1 MDVDN
6 IIAQSPSDF
15 NTPVAL
21 RKGIRN
27 RNLPKRYRDI
37 LPCSAPSLPSREPPM
52 PQDCDVSCGPA
63 RIEIPRAPDPVH
75 SPSAP
80 NIFGLIR
87 KYSGNKPPDHD
98 AEDHLTFDD
107 LCNRCS
113 APTHPADRLTSDHF
127 STQSQSFLP
136 YPNESS
142 FALGHWYWNE
152 GQQKTLSGFRKL
164 VEIVGNPSFSPSDVR
179 HTDWDQI
186 NSLLAGS
193 QTESDAEWVDAADE
207 GWNITEIKINV
218 PFHRDTREPGSKI
231 YSAASLYH
239 RSLVAVMRE
248 RVADPHD
255 FRYFHIEPYELLWH
269 SPLNPG
275 QGIHVHGEM
284 YTSESFLR
292 AHMQLQQSIG
302 EPGCQ
307 LTRVICAFMLW
318 SDETHLTSF
327 GATKLWPVYAFF
339 GNESKYCRG
348 KPSCNSCN
356 HVAYFEKVR
365 SLRWRH
371 CGRSAIC

>member
-1 MDVDN
+1 M
-6 IIAQSPSDF
+6 
-15 NTPVAL
+15 
-21 RKGIRN
+21 
-27 RNLPKRYRDI
+27 
-37 LPCSAPSLPSREPPM
+37 
-52 PQDCDVSCGPA
+52 
-63 RIEIPRAPDPVH
+63 
-75 SPSAP
+75 
-80 NIFGLIR
+80 
-87 KYSGNKPPDHD
+87 
-98 AEDHLTFDD
+98 
-107 LCNRCS
+107 
-113 APTHPADRLTSDHF
+113 
-127 STQSQSFLP
+127 
-136 YPNESS
+136 
-142 FALGHWYWNE
+142 
-152 GQQKTLSGFRKL
+152 SGFRKL

-339 GNESKYCRG
+339 GNESKYRRG